1 MSNKVKIGDKE
12 YVIKYLKLGAAKKI
26 LKGKEEKKLDQLD
39 FNSHILSEVINKCN
53 PDAKLTIEKFDE
65 LVDIVEFER
74 IQDEIMECSG
84 LNKYFK
90 AGIGKK

>member
-1 MSNKVKIGDKE
+1 MSKVKIGDKE
-12 YVIKYLKLGAAKKI
+12 YVVNYLNLAVTKKI

-39 FNSHILSEVINKCN
+39 FNSYILSEVINKCN
-53 PDAKLTIEKFDE
+53 PDAKLTFEKFDE

-74 IQDEIMECSG
+74 IQDEIMEHSG

>member
-1 MSNKVKIGDKE
+1 MAKVRIGDKE
-12 YVIKYLKLGAAKKI
+12 YVVNYLNLAVTKKI

-39 FNSHILSEVINKCN
+39 YNSYILSEVINKCN

-74 IQDEIMECSG
+74 IQDEIMEHSG

>member
-1 MSNKVKIGDKE
+1 MSKVKIGDKE
-12 YVIKYLKLGAAKKI
+12 YVVNYLNLAVTKKI

-39 FNSHILSEVINKCN
+39 FNSYILSEVINRCN
-53 PDAKLTIEKFDE
+53 PDAKLTFEKFDE

-74 IQDEIMECSG
+74 IQDEIMEHSG

>member
-1 MSNKVKIGDKE
+1 MSKVKIGDKE
-12 YVIKYLKLGAAKKI
+12 YVVNYLNLAVTKKI

-39 FNSHILSEVINKCN
+39 FNSYILSEVINKCN
-53 PDAKLTIEKFDE
+53 PDAKMTIEKFDE

-74 IQDEIMECSG
+74 IQDEIMEHSG

>member
-1 MSNKVKIGDKE
+1 MPKVKIGDKE
-12 YVIKYLKLGAAKKI
+12 YVVNYLNLAVTKKI

-39 FNSHILSEVINKCN
+39 FNSYILSEVINKCN
-53 PDAKLTIEKFDE
+53 PDAKLTFEKFDE

-74 IQDEIMECSG
+74 IQDEIMEHSG